1 MLITVCM
8 NTCAA
13 VFLLTIFKNNQYV
26 LQTIHFSQLIV
37 LFKIHVEKNST
48 SAAHGAAAGSIFY
61 NT

>member
-26 LQTIHFSQLIV
+26 LQTIHFSLLIV
-37 LFKIHVEKNST
+37 LFKIRVEIISP
-48 SAAHGAAAGSIFY
+48 SAAHGDAAGSIF
-61 NT
+61 